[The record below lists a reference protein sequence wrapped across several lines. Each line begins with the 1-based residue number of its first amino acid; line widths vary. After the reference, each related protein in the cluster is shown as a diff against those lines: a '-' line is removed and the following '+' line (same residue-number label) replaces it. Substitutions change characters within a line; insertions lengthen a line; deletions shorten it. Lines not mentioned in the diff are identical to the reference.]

1 MQPRIHMKT
10 DFKFPPAALNG
21 AAVLDVADAARGLS
35 SCAPHLPADCR
46 AAHSNILPYFIQMAR
61 RFPDGVAPKDLPPSE
76 AQVLLM
82 AWMLS
87 MVIGGKC
94 YMNSIGKN

>member
-21 AAVLDVADAARGLS
+21 AAILDAPDIARGLA

-46 AAHSNILPYFIQMAR
+46 EGHAFALAYFTQMAR
-61 RFPDGVAPKDLPPSE
+61 RFPDGVAPRDLPPSE
-76 AQVLLM
+76 AQALLM

-94 YMNSIGKN
+94 HMNSIGKN